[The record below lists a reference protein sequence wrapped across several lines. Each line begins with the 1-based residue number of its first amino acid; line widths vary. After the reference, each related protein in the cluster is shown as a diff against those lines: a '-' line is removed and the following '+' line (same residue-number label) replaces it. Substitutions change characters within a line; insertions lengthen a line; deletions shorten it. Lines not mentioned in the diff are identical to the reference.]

1 MRIDILTLFP
11 EICEGPL
18 GASIIGRARSAGL
31 VDIRVSNIR
40 DWAKDKHRMTDD
52 MPYGGGAGMVMKPEP
67 VFAAVEELRTPS
79 SKVLLLSPRGR
90 MFTQAVARELATLD
104 HLVLVCGHYEGV
116 DERVVEH
123 LVDGELSI
131 GCYVLTNG
139 ALAAAVVADAVVRL
153 LPGVLGNE
161 SSARDESFSHGH
173 NLEYPQYTRPA
184 EFRGWRVPD
193 VLLSGNHAA
202 IESWRREQ
210 SAKRTRSQW
219 SEREL

>member
-18 GASIIGRARSAGL
+18 SASILGRARAAG
-31 VDIRVSNIR
+31 VADIRVSNIR
-40 DWAKDKHRMTDD
+40 DWATDKHHMTDD

-67 VFAAVEELRTPS
+67 IFAAVEAVKTEGSR
-79 SKVLLLSPRGR
+79 VLLLSPRGQT
-90 MFTQAVARELATLD
+90 FTQALARELAALE

-123 LVDGELSI
+123 AVDGELSI
-131 GCYVLTNG
+131 GDYVLTNG
-139 ALAAAVVADAVVRL
+139 ALAAAVVTDAVVRL
-153 LPGVLGNE
+153 LPGALGNE
-161 SSARDESFSHGH
+161 ESATEESFSDGVH
-173 NLEYPQYTRPA
+173 LEYPQYTRPA

-202 IESWRREQ
+202 IELWRREQ
-210 SAKRTRSQW
+210 SLERTQSRRGRRSI
-219 SEREL
+219 